1 MSIKYLSPQI
11 RRSTGRRTSRSRSF
25 RNDRSNHRRL
35 RLVHQTDGESTGYD
49 LQRETVRTKSLLCLS
64 SGMCSEFTR
73 SEFRPWMCLFRSD
86 QCFVFFCFVFFNYY
100 TFQVNPIRILDDT
113 KVEKHCFRYYYH
125 NVKPPINLLKRTKS
139 WPPLEL
145 TCLGFFF
152 CLESS
157 RLQGSICSR
166 NTCRRLDRRAGPED
180 FWTRPSVC
188 PRLPGCPTGEQHRF
202 VSFLLLHWATV
213 AMVLL
218 NTVKPRDTSLSHS
231 TTALVCRLNFLC

>member
-1 MSIKYLSPQI
+1 MTARITVDCAW
-11 RRSTGRRTSRSRSF
+11 STKQMES
-25 RNDRSNHRRL
+25 
-35 RLVHQTDGESTGYD
+35 RLVMTFRGKQSGQRVSFVY
-49 LQRETVRTKSLLCLS
+49 LQVCVVSSQGVS
-64 SGMCSEFTR
+64 SGLECVF
-73 SEFRPWMCLFRSD
+73 LD
-86 QCFVFFCFVFFNYY
+86 QISVLFFCFVFFNYQ
-100 TFQVNPIRILDDT
+100 TFQVNPIRILGDT

-145 TCLGFFF
+145 TCLGFFFF

-202 VSFLLLHWATV
+202 VSFLLLH
-213 AMVLL
+213 
-218 NTVKPRDTSLSHS
+218 
-231 TTALVCRLNFLC
+231 

>member
-86 QCFVFFCFVFFNYY
+86 QCFVFFVLFFLIIIHFRWTLLEFWTTPRLKNTALDTTTTMLNLPLIYSNERKVGHPLNWHVWVFF
-100 TFQVNPIRILDDT
+100 
-113 KVEKHCFRYYYH
+113 
-125 NVKPPINLLKRTKS
+125 
-139 WPPLEL
+139 
-145 TCLGFFF
+145 
-152 CLESS
+152 
-157 RLQGSICSR
+157 
-166 NTCRRLDRRAGPED
+166 
-180 FWTRPSVC
+180 
-188 PRLPGCPTGEQHRF
+188 F
-202 VSFLLLHWATV
+202 V
-213 AMVLL
+213 
-218 NTVKPRDTSLSHS
+218 
-231 TTALVCRLNFLC
+231 